1 MIALAQIGLV
11 NWFIAIRLLR
21 ILTVNRLGL
30 FGINTL
36 YSGNGNRGN
45 CLILYRFRF
54 YLHEAIWHLSLLHL
68 RWGQGGTIGIFSAHC
83 YAAINR

>member
-30 FGINTL
+30 FGINIL
-36 YSGNGNRGN
+36 YSGNGSGGNR
-45 CLILYRFRF
+45 LILYRFRF
-54 YLHEAIWHLSLLHL
+54 YLHDAIWLWLLLNL
-68 RWGQGGTIGIFSAHC
+68 RWGQGGMIGIFSAHG